1 MLEAP
6 KFMEYLPLFINLKNR
21 NCLVVGGGDVA
32 TRKIELLLTASAK
45 ITVIAKSNSV
55 AIDEFSNSNQVTL
68 KKREFRK
75 DDVDSYYFVVACTN
89 DKKVNQNIFRA
100 CEDKTILVNTVD
112 NPELCTAIFPAI
124 IDRSPVIVGISSGG
138 RSPTLARIIKHW
150 IEQRLPSRLGGV
162 AEFIRE
168 RRGKV
173 QDSISSIAGRQN
185 FWSELLNGIFLEKLL
200 RNKIESADDIFHRQL
215 EVFEE
220 EKILGE
226 VFLIG
231 AGPGDPELITLK
243 GARLLN
249 SADIVFY
256 DNLIDQK
263 MLELIRRDADKVY
276 VGKKRKFP
284 GIRQEAINKLLVENA
299 RAGKRVVRL
308 KGGDPLIFGRAG
320 EELEAL
326 SKENIPFEVIP
337 GITAASGG
345 ASYAGI
351 PLTHRDVS
359 QSVRFITG
367 HRVYDHVN
375 LNWPELA
382 KDNQTLVIYMG
393 LAWIKEIMEQL
404 ARNGLDPK
412 TPAAIIDKATMPE
425 QKVVIGT
432 IANLAQKAK
441 SALINGPTIIIV
453 GIVVDYRSEG
463 SKDSSQ
469 A

>member
-1 MLEAP
+1 
-6 KFMEYLPLFINLKNR
+6 
-21 NCLVVGGGDVA
+21 VVGGGDVA

-55 AIDEFSNSNQVTL
+55 AIDEFSKSNQVTL

-284 GIRQEAINKLLVENA
+284 GI
-299 RAGKRVVRL
+299 
-308 KGGDPLIFGRAG
+308 
-320 EELEAL
+320 
-326 SKENIPFEVIP
+326 
-337 GITAASGG
+337 
-345 ASYAGI
+345 
-351 PLTHRDVS
+351 
-359 QSVRFITG
+359 
-367 HRVYDHVN
+367 
-375 LNWPELA
+375 
-382 KDNQTLVIYMG
+382 
-393 LAWIKEIMEQL
+393 
-404 ARNGLDPK
+404 
-412 TPAAIIDKATMPE
+412 
-425 QKVVIGT
+425 
-432 IANLAQKAK
+432 
-441 SALINGPTIIIV
+441 
-453 GIVVDYRSEG
+453 
-463 SKDSSQ
+463 
-469 A
+469 